1 MDFIISDDELAVM
14 YGLPHIQQLAYL
26 RGIRPYLNVKTGL
39 VGVERGISYQSI
51 AEQLY
56 VEPHQG
62 IKSVSYSRAQI
73 RRAIAGLERAGL
85 VQSQSDEHKLILKC
99 LLANQSYSVQKKAVT
114 KPSQKGGR
122 LLCAT
127 DLDSHGD
134 SLANASKPDTVK
146 TEKAGTPHK
155 DPVFLY
161 LFKQFEI
168 FWSHYPSKKS
178 KQKAKDAFVQIN
190 PDDAL
195 FNQMLAALDAQ
206 IKNRDDLE
214 MAGNW
219 VPPWKYPA
227 NWLAQHCWNDELT
240 PVVTTER
247 SHAKSP
253 SVSAK
258 KSSINLVW
266 NGCSDA
272 SFEFEDEQPGVP
284 NANNIV
290 RLQPV
295 RAD

>member
-85 VQSQSDEHKLILKC
+85 VEAQSDDHKLILKC

-114 KPSQKGGR
+114 KPSQQGGR
-122 LLCAT
+122 LSNAT
-127 DLDSHGD
+127 PLDSQ
-134 SLANASKPDTVK
+134 SVSQANASKTGTVK

-155 DPVFLY
+155 DHVFLY
-161 LFKQFEI
+161 LFKQFET
-168 FWSHYPSKKS
+168 FWSRYPSKKS
-178 KQKAKDAFVQIN
+178 KQKARDAFQQIN

-206 IKNRDDLE
+206 IKNRDALE

-258 KSSINLVW
+258 KSAIDIVW

-272 SFEFEDEQPGVP
+272 SFEFEDDKPGVP
-284 NANNIV
+284 NTGNVVNLRQV
-290 RLQPV
+290 RV
-295 RAD
+295 D